1 MTRLV
6 LGASLVLL
14 PLLAACATD
23 PGAGP
28 RSSSPADEPGCT
40 GETVTELSVPFGT
53 RAAYFRTSG
62 GQVRIGVSA
71 LGENLF
77 GTVTQ
82 TRVDLGSARWPRV
95 DPASNRV
102 LNATTTVTVH
112 LDRTPEVSL
121 PAGDYWLLSS
131 NGGQI
136 VLHTCPDVR
145 ISDVRPATGSPGDAF
160 SSGSSSG

>member
-1 MTRLV
+1 MTRPV
-6 LGASLVLL
+6 LGACLALL

-23 PGAGP
+23 PGGSP
-28 RSSSPADEPGCT
+28 RSSSADEPGCA
-40 GETVTELSVPFGT
+40 GATVTELSVPFGT

-62 GQVRIGVSA
+62 GQVRIGVSD

-82 TRVDLGSARWPRV
+82 TRVDLGSARPRV

-102 LNATTTVTVH
+102 LNATTSATVH
-112 LDRTPEVSL
+112 LNRTTVVSL
-121 PAGDYWLLSS
+121 PAGEYWLLSS
-131 NGGQI
+131 NGGRI
-136 VLHTCPDVR
+136 VLHTCPGVR

-160 SSGSSSG
+160 SSGSSPG